1 MILIVN
7 SLSSLSRFGAIAVF
21 VTLSCLCLLSA
32 CGQKGPLYLQTE
44 PAPAAATNT
53 VATPEATTPGKPAST
68 PIPAAQ

>member
-1 MILIVN
+1 MN

-32 CGQKGPLYLQTE
+32 CGQKGPLYLQAE
-44 PAPAAATNT
+44 PVPAAANA
-53 VATPEATTPGKPAST
+53 VATPEVTTPGKPAST